1 MRLIGLERS
10 EELIEEELKGSTSK
24 YEIGDELFF
33 YITGEHKKTRVQP
46 EELLIALMGKIK
58 KNLDANQMQAE
69 HFYISLPSFLS
80 HYERR
85 IIKKCAEVADVGKEV
100 KVVDDWLCI
109 AS

>member
-1 MRLIGLERS
+1 
-10 EELIEEELKGSTSK
+10 
-24 YEIGDELFF
+24 
-33 YITGEHKKTRVQP
+33 
-46 EELLIALMGKIK
+46 MGKIK
-58 KNLDANQMQAE
+58 KNLDANLMQAE